1 MKRWLNKYF
10 DFTKG
15 ELNGLLV
22 LIFLTIMVMVYPH
35 VYRMLK
41 TEPPVNEEE
50 QLAILKLS
58 IAKQQ
63 QEEALLATEDLP
75 QRHQHKHTIN
85 RMTLFNFDPNLI
97 GLSDWQKL
105 GLSLR
110 QAQAILNYRNKGGK
124 FYKKEDLKK
133 MYTISAEIYE
143 VLAPYVH
150 LPINSQQTA
159 NAGKPSFTAK
169 VQQALTIVEI
179 NAADTSKLDL
189 IRGIG
194 ITFATRIIKYRERI
208 GGFYKKEQLMEV
220 FGLDSA
226 KYLEIK
232 DQIRVDESLIRKI
245 DVNKAEMA
253 EFKHNPYI
261 HYKQANA
268 IIQYRKQHGNYKE
281 LKDLLQVAI
290 LTPETIE
297 LLKPYLTF
305 EP

>member
-22 LIFLTIMVMVYPH
+22 LIFLTIIVMVCPH
-35 VYRMLK
+35 IYRMLK
-41 TEPPVNEEE
+41 AEPPINEEE

-58 IAKQQ
+58 IAKHQ
-63 QEEALLATEDLP
+63 QEDALLTTEDLP
-75 QRHQHKHTIN
+75 RRHQEKVRIN
-85 RMTLFNFDPNLI
+85 RTTLFNFDPNLI

-124 FYKKEDLKK
+124 FFKKEDLKK
-133 MYTISAEIYE
+133 MYTISAEVYE
-143 VLAPYVH
+143 VLDPYVQ
-150 LPINSQQTA
+150 LPLVGRQKE
-159 NAGKPSFTAK
+159 GVEKKSFTTR
-169 VQQALTIVEI
+169 VQQALPIVEI
-179 NAADTSKLDL
+179 NAADTAELDL

-208 GGFYKKEQLMEV
+208 GGYYKKEQLMEV

-226 KYLEIK
+226 KYQEIK
-232 DQIRVDESLIRKI
+232 DQVRVDESRIRKI
-245 DVNKAEMA
+245 DVNKAEIA
-253 EFKHNPYI
+253 DFKSHPYI
-261 HYKQANA
+261 RYKQASA

-297 LLKPYLTF
+297 LLKPYLIF